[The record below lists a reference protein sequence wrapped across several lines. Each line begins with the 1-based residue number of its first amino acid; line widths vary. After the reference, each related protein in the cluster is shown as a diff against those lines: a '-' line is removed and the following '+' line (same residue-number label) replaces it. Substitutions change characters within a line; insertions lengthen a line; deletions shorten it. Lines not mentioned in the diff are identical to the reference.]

1 MNINRRL
8 KIETYP
14 EGEEISGDNWPIAFL
29 GLDYNLNENVAIT
42 TDRVRASE
50 FKGTSLEYAR
60 VFVRAPELLE
70 KCKEV
75 IRDVYNDEV
84 NRMPQ
89 SLLELDKIVN
99 EIEKEDGEDQ

>member
-8 KIETYP
+8 KVETYP

-70 KCKEV
+70 KTKEV
-75 IRDVYNDEV
+75 VDDIYEAWPRGTAFL
-84 NRMPQ
+84 PQ
-89 SLLELDKIVN
+89 SFRELEKLID
-99 EIEKEDGEDQ
+99 EIEEEAE